1 MTAIEFICYT
11 MINTTAITSIVS
23 ASNITHGLRP
33 ISSVANVV
41 RAINVLKLSGGRYGI
56 KQITASINCR
66 AETDKIAEQIQ
77 SLVIDAFCGSDG
89 LGKYAD
95 VTGFSAYR
103 IALVK
108 EHNTIP
114 ETSGA
119 VTLYNSPVDIS
130 IIY

>member
-1 MTAIEFICYT
+1 MDATQFVCYT
-11 MINTTAITSIVS
+11 LINTTAITSIVS
-23 ASNITHGLRP
+23 ATNIVHGLRP
-33 ISSVANVV
+33 SSSDGNVT
-41 RAINVLKLSGGRYGI
+41 RAINVLKISGNRNGI
-56 KQITASINCR
+56 KQRTVSINCR
-66 AETDKIAEQIQ
+66 AEIDTISEQIQ
-77 SLVIDAFCGSDG
+77 SLVIDTLVGSDG

-114 ETSGA
+114 ETEGA

-130 IIY
+130 IVY

>member
-1 MTAIEFICYT
+1 MDA
-11 MINTTAITSIVS
+11 
-23 ASNITHGLRP
+23 
-33 ISSVANVV
+33 
-41 RAINVLKLSGGRYGI
+41 
-56 KQITASINCR
+56 
-66 AETDKIAEQIQ
+66 
-77 SLVIDAFCGSDG
+77 LVGSDG

-114 ETSGA
+114 ETEGT

-130 IIY
+130 IVY

>member
-1 MTAIEFICYT
+1 MDALQFICYT
-11 MINTTAITSIVS
+11 LKNTTAITTIVSKTSIV
-23 ASNITHGLRP
+23 HGLKP
-33 ISSVANVV
+33 SSSAGNVI
-41 RAINVLKLSGGRYGI
+41 RSINVLKLSGNRYGI
-56 KQITASINCR
+56 KQATVSINCR
-66 AETDKIAEQIQ
+66 GETDTISEQIQ
-77 SLVIDAFCGSDG
+77 SVVMDALVGSDG

-114 ETSGA
+114 ETEGT

-130 IIY
+130 IVY

>member
-1 MTAIEFICYT
+1 
-11 MINTTAITSIVS
+11 
-23 ASNITHGLRP
+23 
-33 ISSVANVV
+33 
-41 RAINVLKLSGGRYGI
+41 LKIDGGRYGI
-56 KQITASINCR
+56 KQVTASINCR
-66 AETDKIAEQIQ
+66 AEKDNIAEQIQ
-77 SLVIDAFCGSDG
+77 SAVMDVLVGSDG

-114 ETSGA
+114 ETEGT

-130 IIY
+130 IVY

>member
-1 MTAIEFICYT
+1 MNALEFICYT
-11 MINTTAITSIVS
+11 LKNSTAVTTLVSSSSIV
-23 ASNITHGLRP
+23 HGLRP
-33 ISSVANVV
+33 SQSSGNVL
-41 RAINVLKLSGGRYGI
+41 RSINVLKIDGGRYGI
-56 KQITASINCR
+56 KQVTASINCR
-66 AETDKIAEQIQ
+66 AEKDNIAEQIQ
-77 SLVIDAFCGSDG
+77 SAVMDVLVGSDG

-114 ETSGA
+114 ETEGT

-130 IIY
+130 IVY